1 VTIDAPGGSAPDF
14 WRNSGFHLLERDANG
29 QLAVTD
35 DFLRAYLSR
44 PEVSPVEESCDA
56 ERELHADLM
65 AQPRMAVPAE
75 RIAGLADPDARD
87 NYAVLLEFLGRLI
100 GAGTVEACY
109 AGIFREDRVT
119 VAPLFLDQ
127 MVHVIVR
134 SILDGATDPMLVR
147 AGETLF
153 RPQTVTIH
161 EGAILMADTETVE
174 MYATTGGFGELGRL
188 IVEGGAQLRR
198 IDLDVLTGENADLYW
213 ERDERH
219 DTVLDV
225 TFTRPGLDALCRV
238 LERWVRHFLGVGVSI
253 QPVQKIRDERWRWH
267 VGLDAEASVLLD
279 DLYAGTEVGDERLEQ
294 ILSLFRLEFER
305 ASDMRPEIAGM
316 PVYLALAMTPAKT
329 LRLKPQN
336 LLINLPLAREV

>member
-1 VTIDAPGGSAPDF
+1 VTTDAPGVPAPDF
-14 WRNSGFHLLERDANG
+14 WRNSGFHLLERDTNG
-29 QLAVTD
+29 HLAVTD
-35 DFLRAYLSR
+35 DFLRAYLTR
-44 PEVSPVEESCDA
+44 PEVRPVEESCNA
-56 ERELHADLM
+56 ERALHAELM
-65 AQPRMAVPAE
+65 DQPRMAIPAE
-75 RIAGLADPDARD
+75 RLAALADPDARD
-87 NYAVLLEFLGRLI
+87 NYAVLFDFLGRLVR
-100 GAGTVEACY
+100 AGTVEACY
-109 AGIFREDRVT
+109 ASLFREDRVT

-127 MVHVIVR
+127 MVHVVVR
-134 SILDGATDPMLVR
+134 NILDGATDPMLVR

-198 IDLDVLTGENADLYW
+198 IDLDVLTDDNAALYW
-213 ERDERH
+213 ARDERH

-225 TFTRPGLDALCRV
+225 TFSRPGLDALCRV
-238 LERWVRHFLGVGVSI
+238 LERWVQHFLGAAVRI

-267 VGLDAEASVLLD
+267 VGLDAEASMLLD
-279 DLYAGTEVGDERLEQ
+279 ELYAGTEVAEERLEQ

-305 ASDMRPEIAGM
+305 ASDMRPDVAGM